1 MKRTG
6 EDVIGLIGT
15 LLGLLCSLVI
25 LFLGRLAYE
34 MGELDGA
41 EKGLTV
47 GCMGAFFSILG
58 FFGFIKA
65 KGACKEAGFL
75 MIVSAIGLFVCV
87 NKITFYLFPGWALL
101 LSGLNNIFGKK

>member
-34 MGELDGA
+34 MGELEGA

-47 GCMGAFFSILG
+47 GCMGAFF
-58 FFGFIKA
+58 
-65 KGACKEAGFL
+65 
-75 MIVSAIGLFVCV
+75 LF
-87 NKITFYLFPGWALL
+87 
-101 LSGLNNIFGKK
+101 

>member
-1 MKRTG
+1 MKHTSG
-6 EDVIGLIGT
+6 DVLGLIGA

-34 MGELDGA
+34 MGRLEGA
-41 EKGLTV
+41 EKGLII
-47 GCMGAFFSILG
+47 GCMGTFFSILG

-65 KGACKEAGFL
+65 KSVFKEAGFL
-75 MIVSAIGLFVCV
+75 MILSAIGLLVCV
-87 NKITFYLFPGWALL
+87 NQITFYLFFGLALL

>member
-6 EDVIGLIGT
+6 KDVIGLIGT
-15 LLGLLCSLVI
+15 LLGLLCSLAI

-34 MGELDGA
+34 MGQLEGA
-41 EKGLTV
+41 EKGLTI

-58 FFGFIKA
+58 FFGFLKA

-75 MIVSAIGLFVCV
+75 MIVSAIGLFVCA
-87 NKITFYLFPGWALL
+87 NQIIFYFFPSLALF

>member
-15 LLGLLCSLVI
+15 LLG
-25 LFLGRLAYE
+25 
-34 MGELDGA
+34 
-41 EKGLTV
+41 
-47 GCMGAFFSILG
+47 

-65 KGACKEAGFL
+65 KGACTEAGFL

-87 NKITFYLFPGWALL
+87 NQITFYLFPGLALL